1 MSSKKK
7 KWLIITAI
15 ILAIIA
21 SFFIFKKK
29 PQNEYTIVDLKKGT
43 LIQTVTE
50 VGTVKASQ
58 ELELNFAL
66 SGQVNKITA
75 KVGDLV
81 KKDTV
86 LMELDLNSLILKE
99 KEAASSFD
107 VAQAN
112 LNKLL
117 KGATAQDIAI
127 SAAQEAQAKSAYSSA
142 ENDLAKAL
150 EVSAENLSQAAKK
163 LADLESSSASDVTPL
178 EQAVATAQ
186 TNLANAKIS
195 AQQTI
200 DNSRDSLLNTADAKI
215 SIANSALDY
224 INRLLNDA
232 DLKNTFGVKE
242 DSTTLLNTK
251 NDYALALD
259 AKVPAA
265 VTLLTAKAFTT
276 EANLKNLVSLT
287 LAYLEITNQ
296 TANNCFKSLENTVV
310 SSVLPQATLDAYKT
324 NVSANLSAV
333 STGVSA
339 IQSADYAFRNA
350 LISYNTDVAAATDAL
365 SSAQVNLDDA
375 LKNARNTYNSAKLT
389 GESQVAA
396 AQSKLSA
403 AKQAWNIAQK
413 QLISLK
419 TPARSEDIDLT
430 RAQLAQAQANL
441 DLIKKQESESQ
452 IIAPIDGQISKINYE
467 IGEQVSSKAAL
478 TMLTENNFEIEVDIS
493 EADISKVKLNDS
505 VVIDFDAFGETRKF
519 SGAVYFIEPAATV
532 ISDITYYKVKISL
545 TDTGANLQDVKA
557 GMTANVTITT
567 NKKDDVWLVP
577 ARAVIDKN
585 GSGKIVRVLTDGSK
599 VQEISVTTG
608 ISGNDGLIEINGDG
622 LAAGQKIVTFIK
634 VVN

>member
-7 KWLIITAI
+7 KGLIITAI

-29 PQNEYTIVDLKKGT
+29 PQNEYTTVDLKKGT

-66 SGQVNKITA
+66 NGQVNKITA

-81 KKDTV
+81 KKGTV

-150 EVSAENLSQAAKK
+150 ELSAENLSQAAKK
-163 LADLESSSASDVTPL
+163 LADLESSSAGDVTPL
-178 EQAVATAQ
+178 EQTVATAQ
-186 TNLANAKIS
+186 TNLANAKIG

-232 DLKNTFGVKE
+232 DLKNTFGVK
-242 DSTTLLNTK
+242 DSTTFLDTK

-259 AKVPAA
+259 AKAPAA

-324 NVSANLSAV
+324 NISANLSAV
-333 STGVSA
+333 STGISA

-350 LISYNTDVAAATDAL
+350 LISYDTDVAAATDAL
-365 SSAQVNLDDA
+365 SSARVNLDDA
-375 LKNARNTYNSAKLT
+375 LKNARNTYNSVKLT

-403 AKQAWNIAQK
+403 AKQVWNIAQK
-413 QLISLK
+413 QLISIK
-419 TPARSEDIDLT
+419 TPARAEDIDLT

-545 TDTGANLQDVKA
+545 TDTGANLQDIKA

-585 GSGKIVRVLTDGSK
+585 GSGKIVRVLDNGNK
-599 VQEISVTTG
+599 VQEIPVTIG

-622 LAAGQKIVTFIK
+622 LAVGQKIVTFIK